1 MRNRRGTVRLAAM
14 HPSRRKWLI
23 GGSIAGFGL
32 WLTMVVGLVV
42 FVSRCDQRAAETP
55 REYLES
61 DHAANFERI
70 FDKPVPEDVSIV
82 NSLVVAYEWR
92 LGVVTTD
99 DFEMELLAP
108 REWIDAT
115 RTKLHLSRVERDLPQ
130 GPFSVSGRKQDPF
143 RSWYA
148 PRPLEDYDAYW
159 LRTTSIPYV
168 HMLVQR
174 DPEPDGRLRVF
185 VSKH

>member
-1 MRNRRGTVRLAAM
+1 M

-23 GGSIAGFGL
+23 GGSIAAFGL

>member
-1 MRNRRGTVRLAAM
+1 MT
-14 HPSRRKWLI
+14 SSCRKWLI
-23 GGSIAGFGL
+23 GGSVAGCGVLFAL
-32 WLTMVVGLVV
+32 AVGAAVLVAQ
-42 FVSRCDQRAAETP
+42 CKQRAAETP

-70 FDKPVPEDVSIV
+70 FDTPVPEDVSIV

-99 DFEMELLAP
+99 DYEIELLAP
-108 REWIDAT
+108 REWIDEA
-115 RTKLHLSRVERDLPQ
+115 RKERHLVPVDRDLPE
-130 GPFSVSGRKQDPF
+130 GPFSVSGRKQDPL
-143 RSWYA
+143 RAWYA
-148 PRPLEDYDAYW
+148 PRPLEDYEAYW
-159 LRTTSIPYV
+159 LRLTSIPYV

-174 DPEPDGRLRVF
+174 EPEPDGRSRLF

>member
-1 MRNRRGTVRLAAM
+1 M

-99 DFEMELLAP
+99 DWEIELLAP
-108 REWIDAT
+108 RKWVEEL
-115 RTKLHLSRVERDLPQ
+115 REELHLVPVARDWPE
-130 GPFSVSGRKQDPF
+130 GPYSVAGRKQDPF
-143 RSWYA
+143 RPWYA
-148 PRPLEDYDAYW
+148 PRPLEDYEPYW
-159 LRTTSIPYV
+159 LQLTSIPYR

-174 DPEPDGRLRVF
+174 EPEPDGRLRVF